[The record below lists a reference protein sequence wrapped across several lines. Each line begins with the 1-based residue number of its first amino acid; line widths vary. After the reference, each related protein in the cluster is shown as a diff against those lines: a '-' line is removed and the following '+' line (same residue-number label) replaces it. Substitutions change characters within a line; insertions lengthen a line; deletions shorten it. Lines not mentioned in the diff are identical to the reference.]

1 MSNSQAAPGDAPKTW
16 RVARLDQRE
25 AAVALE
31 LHSLIQEAQ
40 AQESALLEQDA
51 GESVVRSVADISN
64 SPHLYLGV
72 RSASGLLVG
81 ACSVGT
87 DDEPGQLCIH
97 VLVVHPLFQRRGVAS
112 AVLQHIFRQGPGLNF
127 AVVAAQANASALAL
141 YTGLG
146 FVPYRWGTM
155 GPAELALVK
164 LRRPARPDTL
174 AGHSSSTPSS

>member
-1 MSNSQAAPGDAPKTW
+1 MSDSQAAPCAAPKTW
-16 RVARLDQRE
+16 RVDRLEQRE
-25 AAVALE
+25 AASALQ
-31 LHSLIQEAQ
+31 LHTLIQEAQ
-40 AQESALLEQDA
+40 AQESALLERDA
-51 GESVVRSVADISN
+51 VGSVVRSVADISN

-81 ACSVGT
+81 ACSVGE

-97 VLVVHPLFQRRGVAS
+97 LLVVHPLFQRQGVAK
-112 AVLQHIFRQGPGLNF
+112 AILLHIIKQGPRLNF
-127 AVVAAQANASALAL
+127 AVVAAQANAPALAL

-146 FVPYRWGTM
+146 FAPYRWGTM

-174 AGHSSSTPSS
+174 AGLPSSTPSS